1 MTDAPKRPRS
11 PFDAEPT
18 VVRPSTPSPF
28 RAPQDVDDVDALLG
42 LTGEQGSA
50 FPTDPGGL
58 APASSEQVFE
68 EFESLDDV
76 ELLADDDAETDDGH
90 DFPALIVEPTVVKQP
105 PPNPLRAWKAA
116 SDRGA
121 TTALRT
127 VRRVRQRSEVHPLV
141 GRTNEALVERAAL
154 LESIA
159 ANVSE
164 PEKGALFGAASEL
177 RLASGDAYGA
187 FSLAKRA
194 DDESSDVSRTRLR
207 RIAKLR
213 DDAGAWD
220 DAARSALERGGADA
234 GIVEALLGGAG
245 STPKERS
252 RSTFVGLWHDAKD
265 AHGSGDSAREV
276 ATKLALADAWND
288 VAMSSALRLEALRAA
303 LDTRDRALV
312 ESVLTRSRASA
323 PTLEW
328 TALALGAY
336 VLVGNFA
343 SAARLALGTA
353 TSLPDASLADA
364 FRFVA
369 ATLFGRAGD
378 AAAASDAA
386 SSLRSLVGLRL
397 VAHLAEA
404 SGSYEWAIA
413 TLESVSKLVG
423 SSEKAEAWA
432 TIAELR
438 AEMDDERGARE
449 AIAAARRS
457 REGHGATRV
466 AAALLRAKWGSDDG
480 LDTTSQGSPRDAA
493 VAAVTALVLT
503 RDARAE
509 LDALDRAAK
518 QSADSTIFDTLLTD
532 AAGESGKHELSSE
545 ALRRSIDRDV
555 SDLRLGSLL
564 VLADG
569 AMREG
574 HTGIVEALLR
584 EALAAEPSRAV
595 AARALGRHLWA
606 SSPREAAN
614 LWRDA
619 MSSSQEATVTTLVA
633 AWILEAHPDDA
644 ALLWRDALRSP
655 TKTSALLR
663 GAESFAR
670 RHGDLRLLADA
681 ELALGALRTEP
692 REKTIREVRA
702 AYLLAA
708 TDAEESSRCLSRT
721 IESATHDPALREL
734 IVRVG
739 PAIPNGVGAALLE
752 AASKL
757 CDGEWALA
765 LRLRAALLLESEGDL
780 DGALAVHEN
789 TPAEDA
795 FRTHALFRLWR
806 QTGNSSRLLQTLE
819 HEAANNESTTA
830 LLRMADIAT
839 SDLSDEPRSLEIYQ
853 RVLERDA
860 TDLESLR
867 ALERDA
873 FGRARFEDVYAIEHN
888 LAAATGGARSAA
900 AHARMTVRFA
910 RRAGSFDEL
919 TQDEL
924 VAELSRRLDADTWL
938 ARRAGE
944 AALVRGWLEVS
955 ARSAETLARAHRGP
969 DRGLFAYVA
978 ANAWI
983 AQGDRARAL
992 AILEE
997 AVAFDTQHRGA
1008 AVLLAELAME
1018 VEDFARA
1025 CEAWELAATTSSSDE
1040 ERIESWYRAGA
1051 LAQDSVGDIVRA
1063 QRALEKVAA
1072 LDIAHADTFGR
1083 LREIFRATADGASLR
1098 RLIAARIQHGV
1109 SSEML
1114 AELGAELGELSVAA
1128 GDLAA
1133 RKEALRALVRVES
1146 TGPEMF
1152 GELVDLLMEDEEWS
1166 EAADVLVKSA
1176 RVSRH
1181 PADLKKVFVALGELY
1196 ESKIP
1201 DKRRAEAAFT
1211 RAYKIDPRDLEVTE
1225 RLAAIYL
1232 RDGRSAEAVRALLH
1246 ACELAT
1252 DPASLRRHQISLAEA
1267 YEASGARKQ
1276 AEAVLEKV
1284 RAATP
1289 SDIDVL
1295 RRLAELY
1302 RQSGDTQALA
1312 VHLQRAATEVR
1323 SGIVADLAD
1332 VDAWVALMDVLAW
1345 RGRSEAS
1352 RVVAATAIAIGLQD
1366 PSFSDNV
1373 DVVVQLAGGRGAAL
1387 DGDLDELLAPE
1398 ALSPEARA
1406 FFAGAEDVLSAL
1418 LPFDPKASKAER
1430 VDAKDHPWRV
1440 QVSEVARWLSVS
1452 TIELWVTSAS
1462 PRVCVPI
1469 SGRPLGVLVG
1479 KDIYDRATEREKTF
1493 LLVRAVK
1500 LGLAG
1505 FAPILRTTSPD
1516 LLLVLAGLFRA
1527 LDPAFAIATL
1537 PLAQLDGAAKH
1548 ASRTLGRKVRPEL
1561 VAQFRA
1567 MAARP
1572 GFDANRLVPLAL
1584 QFGDRVGLVAVGSP
1598 QHALNATL
1606 RLAGDSGAGVAGRA
1620 RFEAVCRV
1628 RFARTL
1634 AEFAISES
1642 HFESRRRSGADPR

>member
-1 MTDAPKRPRS
+1 MSDAPKRPRS

-28 RAPQDVDDVDALLG
+28 RAPLDVDDVDELLG
-42 LTGEQGSA
+42 LGGEERSA
-50 FPTDPGGL
+50 FPTDSGEL
-58 APASSEQVFE
+58 APPATSEVEVAE
-68 EFESLDDV
+68 EFESIDDV
-76 ELLADDDAETDDGH
+76 ELLDDADSDDGD

-105 PPNPLRAWKAA
+105 PPNPLKAWKAA

-127 VRRVRQRSEVHPLV
+127 VRRVRQRSESHPLV
-141 GRTNEALVERAAL
+141 GRTNDVLVARAGL

-159 ANVSE
+159 ANVSTHE
-164 PEKGALFGAASEL
+164 ASALSGAASEL
-177 RLASGDAYGA
+177 RFAAGDLDGA
-187 FSLAKRA
+187 RELAKRS
-194 DDESSDVSRTRLR
+194 DERSSDVSRTRVR
-207 RIAKLR
+207 RLAKLHG
-213 DDAGAWD
+213 DTSAWD
-220 DAARSALERGGADA
+220 AAARSAIEQDGADA
-234 GIVEALLGGAG
+234 GIVEALLGAAG
-245 STPKERS
+245 SLPKGRT
-252 RSTFVGLWHDAKD
+252 RSTFVGLWHDAAEAQHGAD
-265 AHGSGDSAREV
+265 ASLKV
-276 ATKLALADAWND
+276 ATKLALADAWSD
-288 VAMSSALRLEALRAA
+288 AAMSGALRREALRIA
-303 LDTRDRALV
+303 LETRDVALV
-312 ESVLTRSRASA
+312 QSVLARSGSAA
-323 PTLEW
+323 PTPEW

-336 VLVGNFA
+336 VFVGDFS
-343 SAARLALGTA
+343 SAARLALGA
-353 TSLPDASLADA
+353 SLAFVDAPLADA

-369 ATLFGRAGD
+369 STLFVRAGD
-378 AAAASDAA
+378 LTAAAEVV
-386 SSLRSLVGLRL
+386 SSSRSLAGLRL
-397 VAHLAEA
+397 FARLAEA
-404 SGSYEWAIA
+404 SGAYESAVA
-413 TLESVSKLVG
+413 ALEAVAKLVG
-423 SSEKAEAWA
+423 SSDKAEAWA

-449 AIAAARRS
+449 AIALARRS

-480 LDTTSQGSPRDAA
+480 LDGASPDGPRDATVAA
-493 VAAVTALVLT
+493 VAALVRA
-503 RDARAE
+503 RDPRAE
-509 LDALDRAAK
+509 LDALERAAK
-518 QSADSTIFDTLLTD
+518 QSADSAVFDTLLTD
-532 AAGESGKHELSSE
+532 AAGESGKHSLWSE

-574 HTGIVEALLR
+574 HTGIVEVLLR
-584 EALAAEPSRAV
+584 EAVAADPSRAV

-619 MSSSQEATVTTLVA
+619 MSSSDEATVTTLVA
-633 AWILEAHPDDA
+633 AWILESHPDDA
-644 ALLWRDALRSP
+644 ALLWRDALRSR
-655 TKTSALLR
+655 THASALLR

-670 RHGDLRLLADA
+670 RQGDLRLLADA
-681 ELALGALRTEP
+681 EHAIGALRTES
-692 REKTIREVRA
+692 RAKTVREVRA

-708 TDAEESSRCLSRT
+708 TDAEASSRCLART
-721 IESATHDPALREL
+721 VESAADDPALREL

-739 PAIPNGVGAALLE
+739 PMIPGRVRASLLE
-752 AASKL
+752 ASASAYE
-757 CDGEWALA
+757 GEWAAAFRYRAGVLLENDGDLEGELA
-765 LRLRAALLLESEGDL
+765 L
-780 DGALAVHEN
+780 HEA
-789 TPAEDA
+789 TSSPDA
-795 FRTHALFRLWR
+795 FGTLALFRLWR
-806 QTGNSSRLLQTLE
+806 ATGNAARALE
-819 HEAANNESTTA
+819 ALEREASQNDGTTA
-830 LLRMADIAT
+830 LLRMADIAL
-839 SDLSDEPRSLEIYQ
+839 SELSDEPRALELYQ

-860 TDLESLR
+860 TDLEALR

-873 FGRARFEDVYAIEHN
+873 FGRSPLEDVYAIEHN
-888 LAAATGGARSAA
+888 LAVATGGARSAA
-900 AHARMTVRFA
+900 AHARMAVRFA

-919 TQDEL
+919 AQDEL
-924 VAELSRRLDADTWL
+924 VAELARRLESDVWL

-944 AALVRGWLEVS
+944 SALVRGWLEVT

-969 DRGLFAYVA
+969 DRGLFAFLS

-992 AILEE
+992 SILEE

-1008 AVLLAELAME
+1008 AVRLAELAME
-1018 VEDFARA
+1018 AEDFERA

-1051 LAQDSVGDIVRA
+1051 LAQDFVGDIVRA
-1063 QRALEKVAA
+1063 QRSLEKVAT
-1072 LDIAHADTFGR
+1072 LDVAHADTFGR
-1083 LREIFRATADGASLR
+1083 LRAIFRATADGASLR
-1098 RLIAARIQHGV
+1098 RLIATRIQRGG

-1114 AELGAELGELSVAA
+1114 GELGAELAELSVTA
-1128 GDLAA
+1128 GDRAA

-1152 GELVDLLMEDEEWS
+1152 SELVTLLMEDADWF

-1181 PADLKKVFVALGELY
+1181 PSDLKSVFVALGELY

-1246 ACELAT
+1246 ACELDT
-1252 DPASLRRHQISLAEA
+1252 DPASLRRHQLSLAEA
-1267 YEASGARKQ
+1267 YEASGALKQ

-1284 RAATP
+1284 RATSP

-1295 RRLAELY
+1295 RRLAVLH
-1302 RQSGDTQALA
+1302 RHSGDTQALA

-1323 SGIVADLAD
+1323 SGIVADLGN
-1332 VDAWVALMDVLAW
+1332 VDAWVALMDVLEW
-1345 RGRSEAS
+1345 RGRPEAS
-1352 RVVAATAIAIGLQD
+1352 RVVAATALAIGLQD
-1366 PSFSDNV
+1366 PSFSENV
-1373 DVVVQLAGGRGAAL
+1373 DVVAQLAGGRGASL

-1406 FFAGAEDVLSAL
+1406 FFVGAEEAFSAL
-1418 LPFDPKASKAER
+1418 LPFDAKGAKAER
-1430 VDAKDHPWRV
+1430 IDAKDHPWRV
-1440 QVSEVARWLSVS
+1440 QLAEVARWLSVPS
-1452 TIELWVTSAS
+1452 IELWVTPAS
-1462 PRVCVPI
+1462 PRICVPI
-1469 SGRPLGVLVG
+1469 SARPLAVLVG
-1479 KDIYDRATEREKTF
+1479 KEIYERATEREKTF

-1500 LGLAG
+1500 LALAG
-1505 FAPILRTTSPD
+1505 FAPLLRAPSPE
-1516 LLLVLAGLFRA
+1516 LLLALGGFFRA
-1527 LDPAFAIATL
+1527 LDPTFAISTL
-1537 PLAQLDGAAKH
+1537 PIPQLDEAAK
-1548 ASRTLGRKVRPEL
+1548 RTTKTLGRKLRPEHA
-1561 VAQFRA
+1561 AQFRA
-1567 MAARP
+1567 MVARP
-1572 GFDANRLVPLAL
+1572 GFDASRLLPLAL

-1620 RFEAVCRV
+1620 RFDAICRV
-1628 RFARTL
+1628 RFARAL

-1642 HFESRRRSGADPR
+1642 HFESRRQSGADPR